1 MLEVGAGVGTYT
13 TRLLAAGAASVLA
26 LESDPAALPSL
37 RGRVGRDARVEIR
50 TEELPGAPSVEA
62 AAGTFDL
69 VVCQNV
75 LEHIEDDAGALAA
88 MRGALV
94 PGGRLALVVP
104 NDPRLYGSLDR
115 VYGHRRRYR
124 RGELADLVERTGLEV
139 ELAQP
144 FNLLGVLGWVVS
156 SRLDR
161 SAIDPRPLRLFD
173 LAVPLWRRLEDR
185 VRPPY
190 GLSLVVLARRP
201 DDG

>member
-13 TRLLAAGAASVLA
+13 TRLLAAGAVSVLA

-37 RGRVGRDARVEIR
+37 RRRVDPDPRVEIR
-50 TEELPGAPSVEA
+50 AEELPGAPSVAA

-88 MRGALV
+88 MRDALV

-104 NDPRLYGSLDR
+104 NDPRLFGSLDR
-115 VYGHRRRYR
+115 VYGHHRRYR
-124 RGELADLVERTGLEV
+124 RGELVALVEEAGLEV
-139 ELAQP
+139 ESARH

-156 SRLDR
+156 SGRR
-161 SAIDPRPLRLFD
+161 RTAIDPRALRLFD
-173 LAVPLWRRLEDR
+173 RAVPLWRRLEDR

-201 DDG
+201 DDR